1 MNDDALLR
9 QDVSDALDFR
19 TDVDA
24 SHVGVSAES
33 GVVILTGHVKSYA
46 EKFAV
51 EQATKALSGVLAV
64 ADNIEVRFEG
74 DSLSWDDEIA
84 QRAVNSLA
92 WNTAIPPGCVKVAVE
107 HGWVTLSGE
116 VSWPYQKFAAGNA
129 LRNLY
134 GVTGLTNNITVKSQP
149 QPADVRIRIEKAS
162 RRSAELDSDAIT
174 VTISDGAVTLDGT
187 VDSWAARDR
196 AEDAAWSAPGVCNV
210 VDNLVVQ

>member
-1 MNDDALLR
+1 
-9 QDVSDALDFR
+9 
-19 TDVDA
+19 
-24 SHVGVSAES
+24 
-33 GVVILTGHVKSYA
+33 VVILTGHVKSYA

-74 DSLSWDDEIA
+74 DSLSWDDEIT